1 MVGQNSEQGYRGEDT
16 AEFDRGY
23 IVEVQIVDEFQHIYV
38 WRDLTLLFF
47 FEEFFTMLQFLF
59 LGEIYIYVWVF
70 ASCRSEPAHMRMQV
84 ITAYLRFQLQYY
96 PDLV

>member
-16 AEFDRGY
+16 DEFDRGY

-47 FEEFFTMLQFLF
+47 LRNFLPCYSSF
-59 LGEIYIYVWVF
+59 SLERSIYMF
-70 ASCRSEPAHMRMQV
+70 GFSHHAGQSLHTCACKLLLH
-84 ITAYLRFQLQYY
+84 T
-96 PDLV
+96 